1 MNLNDQ
7 FKRDISANQK
17 DKLFM
22 GVKCFVEVVNSASVR
37 LQRRILSPFS
47 AFVCIENYYP
57 LVLGFDEMLD
67 AILGQNLL
75 QIITHSEALT

>member
-1 MNLNDQ
+1 MTKTTNLSGI
-7 FKRDISANQK
+7 FRRIKRTKDIR
-17 DKLFM
+17 FM

-37 LQRRILSPFS
+37 LQRRILSPFT

-67 AILGQNLL
+67 AVLG
-75 QIITHSEALT
+75 H